1 MRITTKSTQVAVTRE
16 VALTDAPV
24 VTPEGYRRAFQ
35 PDRLVITYTW
45 QDGQYVVTRYNVVM
59 AGPWIKKDGTPA
71 ADRAGS
77 IHPEIQKFPNT
88 DWTERWA
95 WLQPIIDLL
104 RPNGDLSITVT
115 DDHEIG

>member
-24 VTPEGYRRAFQ
+24 VTPDGYRRAFQ
-35 PDRLVITYTW
+35 PD
-45 QDGQYVVTRYNVVM
+45 M

-88 DWTERWA
+88 DWTEQSA

-104 RPNGDLSITVT
+104 RPNGNLSVTITN
-115 DDHEIG
+115 DHEIG